1 MILRPPEF
9 NLISQPTP
17 ESRFSI
23 EATLNWC
30 IPSLTFKLPNVTR
43 PPKPKPGIRRICIHF
58 IALRLRVEENL
69 RDQIIYSVIAAKH
82 IDRAADTS
90 RAKKSQIT
98 RACSPLMLHTW
109 LVGFIS
115 QPTDAKRG
123 ESRTLGSSFLPMPP
137 LATTGLELETCLGGF
152 SLKPVYLL
160 QGVKGLATWMAWRTS
175 LVVRTPGL
183 DLQTQ

>member
-9 NLISQPTP
+9 NPISQPTP

-69 RDQIIYSVIAAKH
+69 RDQIMFFVIAAKH
-82 IDRAADTS
+82 IDRVADTS
-90 RAKKSQIT
+90 RAKRSQIT
-98 RACSPLMLHTW
+98 RECSSLMLHTW
-109 LVGFIS
+109 LVAVADWSEGMS
-115 QPTDAKRG
+115 ST
-123 ESRTLGSSFLPMPP
+123 ESKLESSRCVCCKARRFATARVWKPWARRIEASVGRSSARTRPI
-137 LATTGLELETCLGGF
+137 
-152 SLKPVYLL
+152 
-160 QGVKGLATWMAWRTS
+160 
-175 LVVRTPGL
+175 VRTPCRGG
-183 DLQTQ
+183 